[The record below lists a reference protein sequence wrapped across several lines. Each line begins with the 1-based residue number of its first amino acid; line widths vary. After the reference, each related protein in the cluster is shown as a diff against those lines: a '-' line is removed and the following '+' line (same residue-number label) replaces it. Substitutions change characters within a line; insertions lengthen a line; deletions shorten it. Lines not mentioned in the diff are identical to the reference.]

1 MARIGR
7 SSRVFI
13 LQWVVLAAFLCAFPA
28 FAQETATTPAATQ
41 ADEALGD
48 VQDTLGGITDTLAE
62 SGDTLA
68 AGAGF
73 ADLEEDTSFLGRI
86 ARSGLVDL
94 FHKGGNFMWPLLALS
109 LIGLAV
115 LIERLF
121 TLFRAKTNVRRLVSR
136 IVSALNS
143 DGVEGAKRVCEGT
156 RGPIAAILHAGLMKA
171 HFGRDEMEKA
181 IQSAGTIEMSFLERG
196 LVVLSSVAGIAPLVG
211 FLGTVSGMIHAFE
224 AIAAAEQVN
233 AKLVATGI
241 SEALIT
247 TAAGLIIAIPAQ
259 AAYNFFIAQID
270 GFVIEMEEASTEM
283 IDNLLALEQK

>member
-7 SSRVFI
+7 NKWFFV
-13 LQWVVLAAFLCAFPA
+13 LQWMILAGFLCAQPVA
-28 FAQETATTPAATQ
+28 AQDRAAPG
-41 ADEALGD
+41 AVGALSELD
-48 VQDTLGGITDTLAE
+48 DTLGALTDTLSE
-62 SGDTLA
+62 EPTDSLA

-73 ADLEEDTSFLGRI
+73 ADLEEDTSFLGKI
-86 ARSGLVDL
+86 ASSGLVEL
-94 FHKGGNFMWPLLALS
+94 FHNGGNFMWPLLALS

-115 LIERLF
+115 LIERLI
-121 TLFRAKTNVRRLVSR
+121 TLFRAKTNVRKLVGQ
-136 IVSALNS
+136 VVAALHS
-143 DGVEGAKRVCEGT
+143 DGIEGAKRVCEST

-171 HFGRDEMEKA
+171 HHGRDDMEKA

-196 LVVLSSVAGIAPLVG
+196 LVVLSSVATIGPLLG

-247 TAAGLIIAIPAQ
+247 TATGLIIAIPAQ

-270 GFVIEMEEASTEM
+270 RFVIEMEEASTEM
-283 IDNLLALEQK
+283 IDNLLALEEK